1 MEIDFQDLLPDNYQD
16 LVGEN
21 FAKKLHDYGLFTF
34 QKRLLDRFL
43 LFAHSLLN
51 YEKSPHEL
59 KEIIKLPDN
68 SSDDPNF
75 EPFNLRKGA
84 KTRNII
90 PDTKFDHLTFRY
102 FFPKLIS
109 KILIKLPNFDF
120 AAKPEPF
127 KVQINL
133 LSNVILKIFLENF
146 CNFRVTYCTFY
157 KKKDERKKRR
167 R

>member
-21 FAKKLHDYGLFTF
+21 FTKKLHDYGLFTF

-59 KEIIKLPDN
+59 KESIKLPDN

-90 PDTKFDHLTFRY
+90 PDSKFDHLTFRY
-102 FFPKLIS
+102 FFPKAIS
-109 KILIKLPNFDF
+109 KILIKLPNF
-120 AAKPEPF
+120 
-127 KVQINL
+127 
-133 LSNVILKIFLENF
+133 
-146 CNFRVTYCTFY
+146 
-157 KKKDERKKRR
+157 ER
-167 R
+167 